1 MKATVKSNVPWRA
14 ATFKT
19 QWVIIQCTGSIIQ
32 ARVGETRINCWKKK
46 HNFWMLWCKDTK
58 YLIRLFIFMRLLD
71 KFQLK
76 EALYCFFDRARSGC
90 EHSASFKNVNM
101 QTNMTARCN
110 RPGVMNNL
118 VKHNTKSFYVVESR
132 AYSHWKRN
140 IVRPSTPEK
149 EANRKENTV
158 GKIAK
163 RWQIATDWK
172 VYVCLDIDLGEV
184 LFHYAVFCDKENR
197 DFSNNVIAFRSVEFP
212 KFFWTVK
219 HICALF
225 SAC

>member
-1 MKATVKSNVPWRA
+1 MYPKGQLHSKPSELLFSVQVPLFRQGLTKHASTVEKKSI
-14 ATFKT
+14 TFECYDVK
-19 QWVIIQCTGSIIQ
+19 IQSI
-32 ARVGETRINCWKKK
+32 
-46 HNFWMLWCKDTK
+46 LSD
-58 YLIRLFIFMRLLD
+58 YLFFTRLLD

-140 IVRPSTPEK
+140 IFRPSTPEK

-172 VYVCLDIDLGEV
+172 VYACLDIDLGEV

-197 DFSNNVIAFRSVEFP
+197 DLSNNVIAFRSVEFP